1 MKKRKIFIWGLI
13 VIMLFSEKV
22 FAANFLDVDSSSIA
36 GYYFSEELSLVF
48 MDNGIA
54 YNLNPEYMENGVPSE
69 RYTVSSDGNHYL
81 IKIQDDF
88 ICLSKQNEK
97 EKTDNGGVYYA
108 LYRDYEGSTNEMSY
122 QEGKQVLFGD
132 CIFDNDYEVIVREPL
147 ANFFSIQDNHLGTIE
162 SRGYKSPEDAAKAY
176 LEAFMNND
184 IDQMLSTFAV
194 ETYVKNFDLEK
205 YVDRV
210 KWYTLNVGIIP
221 TISEYSDKLNIETRR
236 SDIITRIKHQYMVF
250 TGAKVGTGDL
260 IGAVP
265 FNSQMT
271 SSEFIQ
277 DIFTDNDEGFLSN
290 IEFDGIFIA
299 PQLLS
304 EVYTT
309 ENNLKN
315 LQKQAET
322 FGADKIESVAAFL
335 TIDAIPYLL
344 CMDTVCYDNI
354 WYVLNLCGNIG
365 ALIGSD
371 SYKTGL
377 IKLSNVEVENIYEKD
392 VYEKYIAPKI
402 EMQKDTAETEAA
414 TEKATEAEIETEEA
428 VID

>member
-1 MKKRKIFIWGLI
+1 
-13 VIMLFSEKV
+13 
-22 FAANFLDVDSSSIA
+22 
-36 GYYFSEELSLVF
+36 
-48 MDNGIA
+48 
-54 YNLNPEYMENGVPSE
+54 
-69 RYTVSSDGNHYL
+69 
-81 IKIQDDF
+81 
-88 ICLSKQNEK
+88 
-97 EKTDNGGVYYA
+97 
-108 LYRDYEGSTNEMSY
+108 MSY